1 MDTAILI
8 IIFSFFSFHCALNTH
23 THIKLNAFMNF
34 FVGLNRIMNR
44 LSRRIFL
51 RRITT
56 QKRSINSI
64 VQLNWVEKFGNDTND
79 VYTRHVFCCVVH
91 KKKQN
96 PTVLVVRVM
105 SYFKSLTAVVVHRR
119 WTNDNFYFLL
129 MIVVPRRLFLNWI
142 LHTVGKG
149 ASKRITYL
157 ERNKRR
163 KRKLAL
169 GVKQNMGR

>member
-1 MDTAILI
+1 MRW
-8 IIFSFFSFHCALNTH
+8 TH
-23 THIKLNAFMNF
+23 THTSSWM
-34 FVGLNRIMNR
+34 
-44 LSRRIFL
+44 LSWISLLGWIESWTASVEEFSWGAL
-51 RRITT
+51 
-56 QKRSINSI
+56 QPKKRSINSI

-96 PTVLVVRVM
+96 STVLVVRVM
-105 SYFKSLTAVVVHRR
+105 SYFKSLTAIVVHRR

-129 MIVVPRRLFLNWI
+129 MIVVPRRLFSNWI

-157 ERNKRR
+157 ERNERR
-163 KRKLAL
+163 KRKLVL

>member
-1 MDTAILI
+1 MRW
-8 IIFSFFSFHCALNTH
+8 TH
-23 THIKLNAFMNF
+23 THTSSWM
-34 FVGLNRIMNR
+34 
-44 LSRRIFL
+44 LSWISLLGWIESWTASVEEFSWGAL
-51 RRITT
+51 
-56 QKRSINSI
+56 QPKKRSINSI

-142 LHTVGKG
+142 LHTFGKG

-157 ERNKRR
+157 ERNERR

-169 GVKQNMGR
+169 RVKQNIGR

>member
-23 THIKLNAFMNF
+23 TSSWM
-34 FVGLNRIMNR
+34 
-44 LSRRIFL
+44 LSWISLLGWIESWTASVEEFSWGAL
-51 RRITT
+51 
-56 QKRSINSI
+56 QPKKRSINSI

-96 PTVLVVRVM
+96 STVLVVRVM

-119 WTNDNFYFLL
+119 WTNDNFYFWFSIVFVDDRCSKTTLL
-129 MIVVPRRLFLNWI
+129 
-142 LHTVGKG
+142 
-149 ASKRITYL
+149 
-157 ERNKRR
+157 
-163 KRKLAL
+163 KLDFTHSW
-169 GVKQNMGR
+169 